1 MRTVKIQIKRD
12 EVSKDTKNHLKFK
25 KKLRKVLMQRD
36 ENKFIAEIIDDYL
49 NGFADFDPLLDWK
62 FRPVCGCEIEG
73 MDELCFNLK
82 HNNLFGNKG
91 FLLNDFVNAS
101 CCADDDFCE
110 GYEMW
115 LLDDMRIVFTYFCMM
130 SDPIR
135 EASMIYRY
143 PLGKKIPTDMVLDAE
158 DFLDELDEEIYSLRH
173 AE

>member
-1 MRTVKIQIKRD
+1 MRNLKIQIKRD

-36 ENKFIAEIIDDYL
+36 ENKFISDTIDNYL
-49 NGFADFDPLLDWK
+49 NGFADFDPLLDWN

-73 MDELCFNLK
+73 MEEFSFNVK

-91 FLLNDFVNAS
+91 FLLNDFVIAG
-101 CCADDDFCE
+101 CYGDDDFCE

-115 LLDDMRIVFTYFCMM
+115 LLDDMHIVFTYFCMM
-130 SDPIR
+130 SDPLTG
-135 EASMIYRY
+135 ASMIYRY
-143 PLGKKIPTDMVLDAE
+143 PLGKKIPTDMVIDAE
-158 DFLDELDEEIYSLRH
+158 DFLDELDEKIYSLRH

>member
-1 MRTVKIQIKRD
+1 MRTVKIQIKTD

-36 ENKFIAEIIDDYL
+36 ENKFIADTIDDYL

-73 MDELCFNLK
+73 MEEFSFNVK
-82 HNNLFGNKG
+82 HNKLFGNKG
-91 FLLNDFVNAS
+91 FLLSDFVIAGYYG
-101 CCADDDFCE
+101 DDDLCE

-130 SDPIR
+130 SDPITD
-135 EASMIYRY
+135 ASMIYRY